1 MKSRNILLLTLLQL
15 VLFSLIWVSPPMEPA
30 QDPIV
35 ITSYFLNNSEVIMY
49 RYEFLDHPG
58 SFGEFLSEIDYN
70 IGDTLNYK
78 HQK

>member
-1 MKSRNILLLTLLQL
+1 
-15 VLFSLIWVSPPMEPA
+15 MEPA

-49 RYEFLDHPG
+49 RYELLDHPG